1 MGEFCLECQVDYMR
15 EAMSLLIHMGEKEG
29 YEERKKSLQKKY
41 HVSLETAEK
50 KFELLLRIEAAM
62 KEQLK
67 NQQEELAFYFGK
79 EREEGYNVGEA
90 VLLWDKFDS
99 SEYPTISKLSEWL
112 SSLDEKTY
120 NKEFGD
126 KLLNFSTSIEINT
139 NECVFKEAI
148 DVVRFIMKMEI
159 PQEEKWKMQQ
169 VYLEPEEHRKK
180 VLHLLEQAIE
190 VLQRFAP
197 ELEALAKEFSDYW
210 TEKLKGSSIDEFMN
224 RQIGL
229 KLDEN
234 PYGSVLHPDIIQ
246 LNMVSLGAK
255 ADDNGVAKGPYN
267 FIVGILFDDDFE
279 LNLQQKDSTD
289 KTEYA
294 MKVLKILSDSSKFEI
309 LSYIKDKKAYGSE
322 LAKQLN
328 LTTAT
333 ISHHMSALLKAGL
346 VKMEKEDTKVYYSG
360 NTEAIEDV
368 LDYCRRILVEP

>member
-1 MGEFCLECQVDYMR
+1 MGKQILDNQVDYMR

-29 YEERKKSLQKKY
+29 YEELKKSLQKKY
-41 HVSLETAEK
+41 HVSSETAEK

-90 VLLWDKFDS
+90 VLLWDKFNS
-99 SEYPTISKLSEWL
+99 SEYPTILKLTEWL
-112 SSLDEKTY
+112 DGLDEKTY

-126 KLLNFSTSIEINT
+126 KLLNFSTAIEINSD
-139 NECVFKEAI
+139 ECVFEEAI

-169 VYLEPEEHRKK
+169 VYLEPKEHRKK
-180 VLHLLEQAIE
+180 VIHLLELALE
-190 VLQRFAP
+190 VLQRFSA
-197 ELEALAKEFSDYW
+197 ELEAVANEFAIYW
-210 TEKLKGSSIDEFMN
+210 TKKLKDSSIDEFMN
-224 RQIGL
+224 QQVGL

-234 PYGSVLHPDIIQ
+234 PFGSVLYPDIIQ
-246 LNMVSLGAK
+246 LNMVSLWAN
-255 ADDNGVAKGPYN
+255 ADDDGVAKSPYS
-267 FIVGILFDDDFE
+267 FIVGVLFDDDFE
-279 LNLQQKDSTD
+279 LTLQQRDSKD
-289 KTEYA
+289 KTDYA

-346 VKMEKEDTKVYYSG
+346 VRMEKEDTKVFYSG
-360 NTEAIEDV
+360 NTEAIEEV
-368 LDYCRRILVEP
+368 LDYCRKILVES